1 MKNFLLTICI
11 TLLFF
16 NTSHSKETRI
26 VNESVLEDAWKIAGR
41 FIIPECFDHIRNS
54 GDWYETYYDKYFERL
69 KNGHWQNP
77 NFIKFTEEV
86 GNYLNKEIPLNDIV
100 YTGWESEPQISLT
113 KQLDGCISKEPETSI
128 SSTNEFGIPSS
139 STYRV
144 VHNYK
149 LSMASELAPHIDQEF
164 ESIKEVEITN
174 WFGGS
179 MGPKTHTVVFG
190 LLWLEEKP
198 VLLPLRNKSMLAKV
212 DKTESTETTSYFDG
226 IDWFINQREFK
237 TPQQLILKDD
247 EKRFVKLI
255 ISQTPDMPVSWE
267 DGKYNLREELIESIL
282 FQGNIKYLN
291 NDEQV
296 VVSGCMYKYCSQ
308 KGFIYIYKDNFIGLI
323 RHKNKDYSGSDF
335 FIYSKKHNDIVD
347 LPMSFFKAVEQWI
360 EEESLDYDIN
370 PNVVR
375 FVGSNNEIKETKNIF
390 ASNNKPE
397 QKLFTSSVAGLSFSL
412 TNDWEMDDKVTIKDV
427 AESATA
433 DEKKFFEFILEK
445 TKIKDVEILFR
456 REFKPDVI
464 AITKIKMPRKFRI
477 TEANAGKNCREII
490 RVNEKNIGKKGTL
503 YDCKYIE
510 NKLSKREGAL
520 FISYKD
526 DLAGEKGVVVNEII
540 HIINSRAIYFS
551 TSCKKYC
558 KEVTNSLFK
567 ISETLTE

>member
-1 MKNFLLTICI
+1 MKKLLLI
-11 TLLFF
+11 LLFTLVLSG
-16 NTSHSKETRI
+16 NAYADNRK
-26 VNESVLEDAWKIAGR
+26 VDESILEDAWKIAGR

-54 GDWYETYYDKYFERL
+54 GDWYEKFYDTYFERL
-69 KNGHWQNP
+69 KSGHWQNP
-77 NFIKFTEEV
+77 DFIKFTEEV

-100 YTGWESEPQISLT
+100 NTGWESAPQISLT
-113 KQLDGCISKEPETSI
+113 KQLDGCISKRPETSI
-128 SSTNEFGIPSS
+128 SSTNEFGILSS
-139 STYRV
+139 STYKV
-144 VHNYK
+144 VYNYD
-149 LSMASELAPHIDQEF
+149 LSIASELAPHINQQF

-190 LLWLEEKP
+190 LLWFEGKP

-212 DKTESTETTSYFDG
+212 EKVGSTNVTSHFDD
-226 IDWFINQREFK
+226 IDWFIKQREFK
-237 TPQQLILKDD
+237 TPQQLILEDD
-247 EKRFVKLI
+247 EKRFARLI
-255 ISQTPDMPVSWE
+255 ISQTPDISVSWE
-267 DGKYNLREELIESIL
+267 DDRYNLREELIESIL

-291 NDEQV
+291 NGEQV
-296 VVSGCMYKYCSQ
+296 VVSGCMHKYCSQ

-347 LPMSFFKAVEQWI
+347 LPMSFFKAAEQWI
-360 EEESLDYDIN
+360 EEESIDYDIS
-370 PNVVR
+370 PNKVR
-375 FVGSNNEIKETKNIF
+375 FVGSNNEIKETKNFF

-412 TNDWEMDDKVTIKDV
+412 TDNWEMEDKVSIKDI

-445 TKIKDVEILFR
+445 TKVKNLEILFR
-456 REFKPDVI
+456 REFQPDLI
-464 AITKIKMPRKFRI
+464 AISKLKMPRNFRI
-477 TEANAGKNCREII
+477 TKANVGKNCRDII

-526 DLAGEKGVVVNEII
+526 DLAKEEGVISNQII
-540 HIINSRAIYFS
+540 YIINSKAIYFS
-551 TSCKKYC
+551 TSCKNYC

>member
-1 MKNFLLTICI
+1 VKKLLLII
-11 TLLFF
+11 LFTLVLSG
-16 NTSHSKETRI
+16 NAYADNRK
-26 VNESVLEDAWKIAGR
+26 VDESILEDAWKIAGR

-54 GDWYETYYDKYFERL
+54 GDWYEKFYDTYFERL
-69 KNGHWQNP
+69 KSGHWQNP
-77 NFIKFTEEV
+77 DFIKFTEEV

-100 YTGWESEPQISLT
+100 NTGWESAPQISLT
-113 KQLDGCISKEPETSI
+113 KQLDGCISKRPETSI

-139 STYRV
+139 STYKV
-144 VHNYK
+144 VYNYD
-149 LSMASELAPHIDQEF
+149 LSIASELAPHINQQF

-190 LLWLEEKP
+190 LLWFEGKP

-212 DKTESTETTSYFDG
+212 EKVGSTNVTSHFDD
-226 IDWFINQREFK
+226 IDWFIKQREFK
-237 TPQQLILKDD
+237 TPQQLILEDD
-247 EKRFVKLI
+247 EKRFARLI
-255 ISQTPDMPVSWE
+255 ISQTPDISVSWE
-267 DGKYNLREELIESIL
+267 DDRYNLREELIESIL

-291 NDEQV
+291 NGEQV
-296 VVSGCMYKYCSQ
+296 VVSGCMHKYCGQ

-360 EEESLDYDIN
+360 EEESIDYDIS
-370 PNVVR
+370 PNKVR
-375 FVGSNNEIKETKNIF
+375 FVGSNNEIKQTKNFF

-412 TNDWEMDDKVTIKDV
+412 TSDWEMDDKVSIKDI

-445 TKIKDVEILFR
+445 TKVKNLEILFR
-456 REFKPDVI
+456 REFQPDLI
-464 AITKIKMPRKFRI
+464 AISKLKMPRNFRI
-477 TEANAGKNCREII
+477 TKANVGKNCRDII

-526 DLAGEKGVVVNEII
+526 DLAEEEGVISNQII
-540 HIINSRAIYFS
+540 YIINSKAIYFS
-551 TSCKKYC
+551 TSCKNYC